1 MQINF
6 IQKLVNCRR
15 TEGSQFNSNKKEH
28 TGIIKLAC
36 EGLPV
41 RGLISLLLCRT
52 WSATNRISWNWILN
66 IQQNLAKKERKNK
79 VCTDYGLVE
88 MFLQQQKK
96 RLKAQECRTLLGLCI
111 VSFSFVSLTIF
122 YVNWIQRL

>member
-1 MQINF
+1 MTMGNKRAVICGVTFGKRKFKLKGAIND
-6 IQKLVNCRR
+6 VNNIKNLLLDIFKFPIGCIRVLRR

-52 WSATNRISWNWILN
+52 WSATNRIS
-66 IQQNLAKKERKNK
+66 
-79 VCTDYGLVE
+79 
-88 MFLQQQKK
+88 
-96 RLKAQECRTLLGLCI
+96 
-111 VSFSFVSLTIF
+111 
-122 YVNWIQRL
+122 